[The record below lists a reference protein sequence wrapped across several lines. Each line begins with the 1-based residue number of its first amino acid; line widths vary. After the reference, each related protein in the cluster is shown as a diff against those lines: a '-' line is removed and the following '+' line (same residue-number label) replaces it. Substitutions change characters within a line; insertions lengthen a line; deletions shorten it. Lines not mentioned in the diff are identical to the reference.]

1 MFHRFFAWPA
11 IFLAVICFWNI
22 GGPAVAGKS
31 IQPPEAID
39 GTLVD
44 HIFLPFHEQAMRLAQ
59 RRSGR
64 KGKKG
69 GKKGKKSGDG
79 AADESE
85 GDRPDPEIL
94 KAFIPRKA
102 TTEAMDAR
110 GFFETGLRPVY
121 PDGLD
126 CQTGDSFFGTG
137 TRGNGTIRAQ
147 RFYQGRHG
155 GLDIP
160 AKGIDIIAMADG
172 EVVGKKHGE
181 SIGGTGII
189 LRHSPEETGLGNW
202 TFTEY
207 KHLKDLLSVELH
219 ARVRQGDVVGVA
231 WNTGTTIGKA
241 YGPSGHYHLHL
252 TAWHN
257 ARGDYKF
264 ARKKLIPTDGYWLD
278 PLAMMRGT
286 PIESPAVKDLP
297 DDEKKVRF
305 AYKTAD
311 GTNHPEG
318 AKVIWPFVCR

>member
-31 IQPPEAID
+31 IQLPEAID

-44 HIFLPFHEQAMRLAQ
+44 HTFLPFHEQAMRLAQ

-64 KGKKG
+64 
-69 GKKGKKSGDG
+69 KGKKSGDG

-147 RFYQGRHG
+147 RFYQGHVHA
-155 GLDIP
+155 LWQP
-160 AKGIDIIAMADG
+160 AYVVVRFDG
-172 EVVGKKHGE
+172 C
-181 SIGGTGII
+181 
-189 LRHSPEETGLGNW
+189 RW
-202 TFTEY
+202 T
-207 KHLKDLLSVELH
+207 
-219 ARVRQGDVVGVA
+219 ARV
-231 WNTGTTIGKA
+231 
-241 YGPSGHYHLHL
+241 
-252 TAWHN
+252 
-257 ARGDYKF
+257 
-264 ARKKLIPTDGYWLD
+264 
-278 PLAMMRGT
+278 
-286 PIESPAVKDLP
+286 
-297 DDEKKVRF
+297 
-305 AYKTAD
+305 
-311 GTNHPEG
+311 
-318 AKVIWPFVCR
+318 